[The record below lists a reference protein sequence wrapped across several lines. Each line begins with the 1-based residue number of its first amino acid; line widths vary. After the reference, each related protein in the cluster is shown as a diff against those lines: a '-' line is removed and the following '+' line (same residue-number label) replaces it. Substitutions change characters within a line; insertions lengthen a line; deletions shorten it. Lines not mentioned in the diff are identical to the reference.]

1 MLDFDQYEWISFDCY
16 GTLVDWETGISD
28 AVAAIF
34 ARHGVRRSR
43 QQILALF
50 ADSEPRVQAGG
61 EFLDYRRVLHDV
73 MELMAWQVSIRLPS
87 TEADALPESLPRWP
101 VFPDATDALRKM
113 QQRYRLAIISN
124 VDDDLFAG
132 SAELLGIDFDAVVT
146 SQQARSYKPSLGN
159 FELAQERMAVDKAA
173 WLHVGESL
181 FHDIG
186 PANNIG
192 IDSVWVNRPDRGGGS
207 RRVDAAPTLE
217 VPDLAELP
225 GLMFRNQ

>member
-1 MLDFDQYEWISFDCY
+1 
-16 GTLVDWETGISD
+16 
-28 AVAAIF
+28 
-34 ARHGVRRSR
+34 
-43 QQILALF
+43 
-50 ADSEPRVQAGG
+50 
-61 EFLDYRRVLHDV
+61 
-73 MELMAWQVSIRLPS
+73 
-87 TEADALPESLPRWP
+87 
-101 VFPDATDALRKM
+101 M
-113 QQRYRLAIISN
+113 QQKYRLAIISN

-132 SAELLGIDFDAVVT
+132 SAQLLGIDFDAIVT
-146 SQQARSYKPSLGN
+146 SQQARSYKPNLDN

-207 RRVDAAPTLE
+207 RRTDAVPSLE
-217 VPDLAELP
+217 VPNLAELA